1 VKIKLLLAVLPLTCA
16 LLGQSNRGAITGTVS
31 DSTGSLVPGVEVV
44 LVNTDTGAKS
54 DTVTTG
60 TGNYSLLQLPVG
72 TYTLTVEKAGFSKF
86 EQSNIQVQVA
96 VTTRVDVVLKVGA
109 ATESVTVTA
118 ESTLLKSES
127 WRYDVVAVRGSRLA
141 YVPRA
146 AFERLLNTSLAFNRS
161 MLAQMNARLSLF
173 IGLAVYDRLLSADTR
188 VARCLASLFSS
199 DLYPGTSSFVKLSQD
214 EIGLLSA
221 VSRQRANQALHAL
234 QQAGLLRIEF
244 GGVTVLD
251 VQGLWRFSGDSEVRD
266 VPRNHR

>member
-1 VKIKLLLAVLPLTCA
+1 VPFSPRQELRPDHWIGVIEGMVKMSVSLPNGRESTFTAV
-16 LLGQSNRGAITGTVS
+16 S
-31 DSTGSLVPGVEVV
+31 
-44 LVNTDTGAKS
+44 
-54 DTVTTG
+54 
-60 TGNYSLLQLPVG
+60 
-72 TYTLTVEKAGFSKF
+72 AGGWFG
-86 EQSNIQVQVA
+86 E
-96 VTTRVDVVLKVGA
+96 G
-109 ATESVTVTA
+109 
-118 ESTLLKSES
+118 TLLKSES